1 MTTGLHPGF
10 LLFIIAGVASLMP
23 GRLRQVVIL
32 AGAAFTCYTAWHLS
46 PDANWAF
53 ATPEH
58 TLNLLNVDR
67 LSHVFGLIFS
77 LTAGIGSLYAFH
89 VRRGGEYAAAL
100 VYAGAAL
107 GVVFAGDFIT
117 LFVFW
122 ELMAVAS
129 LFVIW
134 YGGTSR
140 AKAAGQRYL
149 LIHILGGSVLLCG
162 ILLLRAE
169 GAEGAELTIRAL
181 TDSAH
186 DGSAAFWLILIG
198 VAINAAIPPLHAWLT
213 DAYPEASVSGSVF
226 LSAFTTKTAVYV
238 LIRLFP
244 GAPVLLWAGVIM
256 TLYGVIYAVL
266 SDDFRTLL
274 AYHIVSQVGYM
285 VAGVGMG
292 TDLALNGA
300 VAHAFC
306 HILYKALLFMG
317 AGALIY
323 ATGKRKLA
331 DLGGLAHAMP
341 LVLLLYMIGAVS
353 ISGFPL
359 FNGFISKS
367 MIITA
372 AAKGHLPVAELL
384 LILASIGTFLSVG
397 LKLPYFAFF
406 GPNRGLTPKP
416 VPINM
421 KLAMAAGA
429 ICCTALGLYP
439 EWLYERLPYDATY
452 HPYTV
457 DHVVDALQLLLGT
470 TVAFGWLLPKLH
482 GDPAVNLDTDW
493 LYRKP
498 LPLIFNRIIASA
510 RQAGL
515 QLEQTRLQL
524 LATIT
529 PYLQNPFLPS
539 LRLGFHP
546 RAITSDA
553 PYNAD
558 SHRLP
563 IGAAI
568 LWILICFALTVLYLL
583 I

>member
-1 MTTGLHPGF
+1 MHPGF
-10 LLFIIAGVASLMP
+10 LLFIIACAAAFTS
-23 GRLRQVVIL
+23 GRLRQIIML
-32 AGAAFTCYTAWHLS
+32 AGTALTCYSVWHLS
-46 PDANWAF
+46 PEANWTF
-53 ATPEH
+53 AVPEH
-58 TLNLLNVDR
+58 TLNLLHVDR

-77 LTAGIGSLYAFH
+77 FTAGMGCLYALH
-89 VRRGGEYAAAL
+89 VRHSGEHAAAL

-107 GVVFAGDFIT
+107 GVVFAGDLIT

-134 YGGTSR
+134 YGGTAR
-140 AKAAGQRYL
+140 AQAAGQRYL
-149 LIHILGGSVLLCG
+149 LVHIFGGSVLLCG

-169 GAEGAELTIRAL
+169 GADLTVRAL
-181 TDSAH
+181 TETAYRN
-186 DGSAAFWLILIG
+186 SAAFWLMLIG

-213 DAYPEASVSGSVF
+213 DAYPEASTSGSVF

-244 GAPVLLWAGVIM
+244 GAPILLWAGVIM

-317 AGALIY
+317 AGALIH
-323 ATGKRKLA
+323 ATSKRVLT
-331 DLGGLAHAMP
+331 DLGGLARAMP

-372 AAKGHLPVAELL
+372 AAKDHLPVAEFF
-384 LILASIGTFLSVG
+384 LIMASIGTFLSIG
-397 LKLPYFAFF
+397 LKLPYFAFL
-406 GPNRGLTPKP
+406 GPDRGLTPKP

-421 KLAMAAGA
+421 LLAMAVGA

-439 EWLYERLPYDATY
+439 DWLYHRLPYNASY

-457 DHVVDALQLLLGT
+457 DHVVDAMQLLLGT
-470 TVAFGWLLPKLH
+470 TLAFGWLLHRLH
-482 GDPAVNLDTDW
+482 GEPAVNLDTDW
-493 LYRKP
+493 FYRKP
-498 LPLIFNRIIASA
+498 LRLAFNHMITSA
-510 RQAGL
+510 RQTGIR
-515 QLEQTRLQL
+515 LENTRRQL
-524 LATIT
+524 LTSIN

-539 LRLGFHP
+539 LRLGFHAP
-546 RAITSDA
+546 RLTSDT

-558 SHRLP
+558 THRLP
-563 IGAAI
+563 IGATI
-568 LWILICFALTVLYLL
+568 LWVLIFFALTVLYLL
-583 I
+583 L

>member
-1 MTTGLHPGF
+1 MTAGLHPGF
-10 LLFIIAGVASLMP
+10 LLFVVACAAALTS
-23 GRLRQVVIL
+23 GRLRQLIML
-32 AGAAFTCYTAWHLS
+32 AGTAFTCYCVWQLS
-46 PDANWAF
+46 PEASWTF
-53 ATPEH
+53 AVPEH
-58 TLNLLNVDR
+58 TLTLLHVDR

-77 LTAGIGSLYAFH
+77 FTAGVGCLYALH
-89 VRRGGEYAAAL
+89 VRQGGEHAAAL

-107 GVVFAGDFIT
+107 GVVFAGDLIT

-134 YGGTSR
+134 YGGTAR
-140 AKAAGQRYL
+140 AQAAGQRYL
-149 LIHILGGSVLLCG
+149 LVHIFGGSVLLCG

-169 GAEGAELTIRAL
+169 GADLAIRAL
-181 TDSAH
+181 TETDYRNST
-186 DGSAAFWLILIG
+186 AFWLILIG

-213 DAYPEASVSGSVF
+213 DAYPEASTSGSVF

-244 GAPVLLWAGVIM
+244 GAPILLWAGVIM
-256 TLYGVIYAVL
+256 TLYGVVYAVL

-285 VAGVGMG
+285 VAGVGIG

-323 ATGKRKLA
+323 ATGKRTLT
-331 DLGGLAHAMP
+331 DLGGLARAMP
-341 LVLLLYMIGAVS
+341 VTLVLYMIGAVS

-367 MIITA
+367 MIISA
-372 AAKGHLPVAELL
+372 AAKDHLPVAEFF
-384 LILASIGTFLSVG
+384 LIMASIGTFLSIG
-397 LKLPYFAFF
+397 LKLPYFAFL
-406 GPNRGLTPKP
+406 GPHRDLKPKP
-416 VPINM
+416 VQPNM
-421 KLAMAAGA
+421 LLAMTAGA

-439 EWLYERLPYDATY
+439 EWLYHRLPYNASY

-457 DHVVDALQLLLGT
+457 DHIVDALQLLLGT
-470 TVAFGWLLPKLH
+470 TVVFWWLLHRLH
-482 GDPAVNLDTDW
+482 GEPAVNLDTDW
-493 LYRKP
+493 FYRKP
-498 LPLIFNRIIASA
+498 LRLVFNYMITSA
-510 RQAGL
+510 RQIGIR
-515 QLEQTRLQL
+515 LEQVRLHL
-524 LATIT
+524 LATLY

-539 LRLGFHP
+539 LQLGLQTRRLT
-546 RAITSDA
+546 ADT

-558 SHRLP
+558 THRLP
-563 IGAAI
+563 IGATI
-568 LWILICFALTVLYLL
+568 LWVLIFFALIVFYLL
-583 I
+583 L